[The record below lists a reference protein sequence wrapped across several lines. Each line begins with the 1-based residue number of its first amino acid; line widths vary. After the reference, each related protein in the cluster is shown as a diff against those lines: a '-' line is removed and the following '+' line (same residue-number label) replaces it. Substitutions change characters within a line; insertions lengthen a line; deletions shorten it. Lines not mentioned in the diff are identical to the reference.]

1 MYFFIDEEK
10 KIIFGWNP
18 KCGSNHMIK
27 LFTFLTGRDIH
38 AMFILNT
45 EFPTNHSDYKIILIM
60 RNPFDRIVSAY
71 RFLYKKDGYCNCL
84 WKTDK
89 KLTFRNFVDE
99 LDKNGTT
106 TIIDKYHFNPQLT
119 HIPICNSET
128 PFRNSSFELP
138 ENVIID
144 NLYDLSNINHTYIET
159 LYGKEIPNEIRMFTG
174 KMVNDKKLTSKLSI
188 SDALKGLDEQ
198 LHFTDN
204 EIKVCDMDE
213 DEMQSLPNVSLS
225 QFYDEDIANKVAK
238 FYTQDLEFIKKH
250 FQE

>member
-27 LFTFLTGRDIH
+27 LFTFLTGRIIH
-38 AMFILNT
+38 PMYMLTT
-45 EFPTNHSDYKIILIM
+45 EFPINHSDYKIILVM

-71 RFLYKKDGYCNCL
+71 RFLYKKDGYCICL

-89 KLTFRNFVDE
+89 RLTFRNFVDE

-119 HIPICNSET
+119 HIQPCNSET

-138 ENVIID
+138 ENVKID
-144 NLYDLSNINHTYIET
+144 QIYDLSNINYTYIET

-174 KMVNDKKLTSKLSI
+174 KMVNATKLTSKLGL
-188 SDALKGLDEQ
+188 SDALKGLDE
-198 LHFTDN
+198 H
-204 EIKVCDMDE
+204 EIKVYDMD
-213 DEMQSLPNVSLS
+213 DEEIQLLPHVSLS
-225 QFYDEDIANKVAK
+225 QFYNQDIATKVAK
-238 FYTQDLEFIKKH
+238 FYRLDLEFIKKH
-250 FQE
+250 LPG